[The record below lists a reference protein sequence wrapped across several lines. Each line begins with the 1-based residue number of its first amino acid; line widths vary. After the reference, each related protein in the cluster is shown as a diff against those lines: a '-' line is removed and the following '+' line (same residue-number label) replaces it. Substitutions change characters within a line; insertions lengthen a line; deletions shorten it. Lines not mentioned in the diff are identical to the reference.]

1 MGLIWERKEKK
12 FTYYL
17 LKGPFVFFLILAN
30 TLMTSWIFHV
40 SFAIFTDA
48 QDHMSLY
55 EWIEHLCTFWK

>member
-17 LKGPFVFFLILAN
+17 LKGPFVFFLILVN
-30 TLMTSWIFHV
+30 TLMTSWLFHV
-40 SFAIFTDA
+40 SFAFFTDA

-55 EWIEHLCTFWK
+55 EWVEHLCTFLK